1 MSSAKRLIINCG
13 ASHVSA
19 AEVSSHGGNLQ
30 VDKLVTEDLD
40 YDYSNDETW
49 ITAVSD
55 ALKGLANQH
64 KLSGKAT
71 LIIPGNQ
78 VLTKTIR
85 IPHVEESKR
94 AQIIAFEA
102 QQNIPYPL
110 HEVVWDSQV
119 IGDDGVETEVLFIAC
134 KSDTIDEF
142 CRGVKQAGLVPE
154 CISAATVLDYN
165 ALQHANPGL
174 DGDFLMINVGAR
186 STNLLFRNDDGFFI
200 RNIQIGGN
208 TLTQNIADSLGKSFP
223 QAEEVKQKFF
233 SGDQEYSE
241 GDSGA
246 QLLNSCAESF
256 IRRMSQEI
264 TRSIV
269 NYRRQRGGG
278 APKKIL
284 LSGRGALLS
293 GLADQLGSSQK
304 AEVEFFDPLKNVT
317 LDGSVDTDPEE
328 LRLQISELIGEAA
341 RSSVPNPAGVNLLP
355 EEVQKAMR
363 FSRQKPV
370 LLAAAFCLAIAPWPA
385 FLAYSGQKAA
395 YEDAVKEAEE
405 AAVPLR
411 QRKAEIAAH
420 REAAESLQDSIE
432 RVEGLVNSKTNWIR
446 FFADLQESLAQ
457 TRDVWLD
464 ELTPVR
470 EVNAEGEL
478 TYEVVVSGQMLVR
491 EAANGP
497 QAVNQDVLAGRIRS
511 LQSGFESSGF
521 VISSKP
527 PRISWKFI
535 SEGLKVLPFTISL
548 VIDPSQPL

>member
-19 AEVSSHGGNLQ
+19 AEVSSHGGDLQ
-30 VDKLVTEDLD
+30 IDRLVTEDLE
-40 YDYSNDETW
+40 YDYSNDEGW
-49 ITAVSD
+49 IGTVSD
-55 ALKGLANQH
+55 ALKALARTH

-71 LIIPGNQ
+71 LIIPGHQ

-85 IPHVEESKR
+85 IPHVEASKR

-142 CRGVKQAGLVPE
+142 CRGVKNAGLVPE

-165 ALQHANPGL
+165 ALQHANPDL
-174 DGDFLMINVGAR
+174 EGDFLLINVGAR

-208 TLTQNIADSLGKSFP
+208 TLTQNIADSLGKSFT
-223 QAEEVKQKFF
+223 QAEEVKQRFF
-233 SGDQEYSE
+233 SGDREYSE

-246 QLLNSCAESF
+246 QLLGSCAESF

-269 NYRRQRGGG
+269 NYRRQRSGG

-293 GLADQLGSSQK
+293 DLAEQLGSSQK

-317 LDGSVDTDPEE
+317 LDGSVDTDPAE

-341 RSSVPNPAGVNLLP
+341 RGSVPNPAGINLLP
-355 EEVQKAMR
+355 EDIQQALR
-363 FSRQKPV
+363 FSRQKPILMV
-370 LLAAAFCLAIAPWPA
+370 AALCLAIAPWPA
-385 FLAYSGQKAA
+385 FVAFSGQKAA
-395 YEDAVKEAEE
+395 YEE
-405 AAVPLR
+405 AAAQVQVDIPPLR
-411 QRKAEIAAH
+411 QLQSRIAEN
-420 REAAESLQDSIE
+420 REMAETLHNSIE

-446 FFADLQESLAQ
+446 FFADLQASLAQ

-464 ELTPVR
+464 ELTVLR
-470 EVNAEGEL
+470 EIDSQGEK

-491 EAANGP
+491 EAADGT
-497 QAVNQDVLAGRIRS
+497 QGVDQDVLADRIRS
-511 LQSGFESSGF
+511 VQSGFETSGF
-521 VISSKP
+521 VMRSKS
-527 PRISWKFI
+527 PRISWKYLQ
-535 SEGLKVLPFTISL
+535 EGLKVLPFTISL